1 MRTRSRCTSAYWRYE
16 KKHLV
21 PIILMSQ
28 FRRTISRNYIE
39 LKVVMRTRSRCTA
52 RIGDTRKDTW
62 SRRSRCCG
70 FADQLWVVTK
80 DRAEWKELSVSAE
93 DVSKEVETL
102 RAGLNPD
109 SPRPLTAISHISSY
123 RIGSVSLRWV
133 SAASPCLSQ
142 LATASRRKPNG
153 AFSHRAGRPPS
164 LPLRKRPR
172 WSRGISSPYIGF
184 RPCNAVA

>member
-1 MRTRSRCTSAYWRYE
+1 VALSLASHSEHPDVATALNNLALLYEAKVVMRTRSRCTSAYWRYE

-93 DVSKEVETL
+93 DVSKEDETL

-109 SPRPLTAISHISSY
+109 SPRPLTAISHISS
-123 RIGSVSLRWV
+123 ISLDARV
-133 SAASPCLSQ
+133 CHAAAGHETRLSR
-142 LATASRRKPNG
+142 SRP
-153 AFSHRAGRPPS
+153 
-164 LPLRKRPR
+164 
-172 WSRGISSPYIGF
+172 
-184 RPCNAVA
+184 